1 MSILDNFISGVV
13 AKFDFN
19 KDGISDVEQLSELA
33 TRAGHG
39 VGELLAAVK
48 EDEIKFTI
56 NNIINDVLMLGQD
69 IEKLKST
76 VDPERAGKALQ
87 ELQSV
92 GADLL
97 KYINGVLGRS

>member
-1 MSILDNFISGVV
+1 MSILDNFVSGVV

-19 KDGISDVEQLSELA
+19 KDGISDIEQLGEMA

-39 VGELLAAVK
+39 VGELLASVK

-56 NNIINDVLMLGQD
+56 NNLIDDVKMLIQD
-69 IEKLKST
+69 LQKLQGT
-76 VDPERAGKALQ
+76 VDPERGGKALE
-87 ELQSV
+87 ELQGV

-97 KYINGVLGRS
+97 KYANGVLGRK